1 MENKLTG
8 KLISNRIFLAINIIA
23 LFINI
28 NLQYGLI
35 PEWNKSQWVLVFFP
49 ISAFAPFILVAYFF
63 MYKKLFSV
71 SEPDRSF
78 IIINLIILL
87 YLSAVQYMYMLKR

>member
-1 MENKLTG
+1 M
-8 KLISNRIFLAINIIA
+8 
-23 LFINI
+23 NI

-35 PEWNKSQWVLVFFP
+35 PELNKSQWVLVFFP

-63 MYKKLFSV
+63 MYKRLFSV